1 MNTTQAQQAAYER
14 GMAEAKQEVELL
26 QQLQLHPGWHIVKR
40 YLDSE
45 MATVLRD
52 MTKIGSQT
60 GESALKATIA
70 YTYVSKIRDWPAERE
85 RTLSMSLAQQKK

>member
-1 MNTTQAQQAAYER
+1 MNTIQAQQAAYER

-26 QQLQLHPGWHIVKR
+26 QSLQLHPGWHIIKR
-40 YLDSE
+40 YLDDE
-45 MATVLRD
+45 AKRILAD